1 MNNAEESVTFAIVW
15 CDETLF
21 SVNSMKCFWRAKKTL
36 RNENR
41 FFRVDTNDGEA
52 RKRKKE
58 ETKRDIELEKSA
70 ESVSFCVINTS
81 AEWIQNYTSVMQI
94 PRASVLLV
102 CYVKLL

>member
-1 MNNAEESVTFAIVW
+1 MME
-15 CDETLF
+15 
-21 SVNSMKCFWRAKKTL
+21 K
-36 RNENR
+36 
-41 FFRVDTNDGEA
+41 RVKE
-52 RKRKKE
+52 KKE